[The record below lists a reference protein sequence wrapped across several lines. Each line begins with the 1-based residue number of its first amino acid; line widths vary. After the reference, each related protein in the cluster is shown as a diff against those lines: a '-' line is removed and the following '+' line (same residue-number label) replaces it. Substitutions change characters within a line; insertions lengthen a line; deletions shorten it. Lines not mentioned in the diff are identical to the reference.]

1 MFLPPE
7 FVKFEPVLIAAAIV
21 FVVDL
26 IGNLLSFSNRI
37 LNALVTALVFT
48 AIFGG
53 LVYANIVK
61 IEGSVKADIPAAL
74 TPAPTPPTP

>member
-7 FVKFEPVLIAAAIV
+7 FAKFEPVLIAAAIV
-21 FVVDL
+21 FVVDI

-53 LVYANIVK
+53 LVYTDIVK
-61 IEGSVKADIPAAL
+61 IEGTVKTEIPAAL
-74 TPAPTPPTP
+74 TPAPATP